1 MAKLKPIMK
10 IPISYNIRNL
20 WARRLTTALT
30 VSGIALV
37 VFVFAAVLMLSQGV
51 EDTLVATGS
60 NDNVIILRK
69 SSQSEMMS
77 AVSRDQIGIISTFS
91 EVGVT
96 NEGKPFATSDVVTL
110 INLNKKGSNDMGNV
124 SVRGISAGAFG
135 LRPQVQLKEGRWFQ
149 PGMYEIVVGNKIY
162 DQFNDIQVGQSVR
175 IGSKLWNIVGV
186 IDGGK
191 TGFASEIWSD
201 ADIVMSEF
209 NRGTT
214 YSTYTF
220 KLKNKDD
227 FEAIKTKMETEQR
240 LQDLEAK
247 REQDF
252 YLEQSKFMA
261 GFISGLGLFITVIF
275 SFGAMIGAMITMYAS
290 VANRTVEIGTLR
302 ALGFQR
308 RSILSAFLIE
318 ALALS
323 SVGGIIGL
331 FLASFMQFVSFSTTN
346 FGTFSE
352 LAFGFSLSPGVIL
365 WTIVFFLFMGV
376 VGGFLPAVR
385 ASRMNIINALRAS

>member
-1 MAKLKPIMK
+1 MS

-37 VFVFAAVLMLSQGV
+37 VFVFASVLMLSQGV

-77 AVSRDQIGIISTFS
+77 AVSRDQIGIISTFP
-91 EVGVT
+91 EVGQT
-96 NEGKPFATSDVVTL
+96 QEGKPFATSDVVTL
-110 INLNKKGSNDMGNV
+110 ININKKGSNDMGNV
-124 SVRGISAGAFG
+124 AVRGISSGAFA
-135 LRPQVQLKEGRWFQ
+135 LRPQVSLQEGRWFQ
-149 PGMYEIVVGNKIY
+149 PGMYEIVVGNKIH
-162 DQFNDIQVGQSVR
+162 DQFVNMEVGQSVQ
-175 IGSKLWNIVGV
+175 IGSKLWTIVGV

-191 TGFASEIWSD
+191 TGFASEVWTD
-201 ADIVMSEF
+201 ADIVMTEF

-220 KLKNKDD
+220 KLKDVND
-227 FEAIKTKMETEQR
+227 FETIKTKLETEQR
-240 LQDLEAK
+240 LQDLEVK
-247 REQDF
+247 REQEF

-261 GFISGLGLFITVIF
+261 GFINGLGLFITVIF

-302 ALGFQR
+302 ALGFR
-308 RSILSAFLIE
+308 RTSILTAFLIE
-318 ALALS
+318 AVALS
-323 SVGGIIGL
+323 SIGGIIGL
-331 FLASFMQFVSFSTTN
+331 FLASFMEFVSFSTTN
-346 FGTFSE
+346 FGSFSE
-352 LAFGFSLSPGVIL
+352 LAFGFSLSGSVIL
-365 WTIVFFLFMGV
+365 WTVVFFLIMGIA
-376 VGGFLPAVR
+376 GGFLPAVR
-385 ASRMNIINALRAS
+385 ASRMNIINALRSS

>member
-1 MAKLKPIMK
+1 MK

-37 VFVFAAVLMLSQGV
+37 VFVFASVLMLSQGV

-77 AVSRDQIGIISTFS
+77 AVSRDQIGIISTFP
-91 EVGVT
+91 EIGQT
-96 NEGKPFATSDVVTL
+96 QEGKPFATSDVVTL
-110 INLNKKGSNDMGNV
+110 ININKKGSNDMGNV
-124 SVRGISAGAFG
+124 AVRGISSGAFA
-135 LRPQVQLKEGRWFQ
+135 LRPQVSLQEGRWFQ
-149 PGMYEIVVGNKIY
+149 PGMYEIVVGNKIH
-162 DQFNDIQVGQSVR
+162 DQFVNMEVGQSVQ
-175 IGSKLWNIVGV
+175 IGSKLWTIVGV

-191 TGFASEIWSD
+191 TGFASEVWTD
-201 ADIVMSEF
+201 ADIVMTEF

-220 KLKNKDD
+220 KLKDVND
-227 FEAIKTKMETEQR
+227 FETIKTKLETEQR

-261 GFISGLGLFITVIF
+261 GFINGLGLFITVIF

-302 ALGFQR
+302 ALGFR
-308 RSILSAFLIE
+308 RTSILTAFLIE
-318 ALALS
+318 AVALS
-323 SVGGIIGL
+323 SIGGIIGL
-331 FLASFMQFVSFSTTN
+331 ILASFMEFVSFSTTN
-346 FGTFSE
+346 FGSFSE
-352 LAFGFSLSPGVIL
+352 LAFGFSLSGSVIL
-365 WTIVFFLFMGV
+365 WTVVFFLIMGIA
-376 VGGFLPAVR
+376 GGFLPAVR
-385 ASRMNIINALRAS
+385 ASRMNIINALRSS

>member
-1 MAKLKPIMK
+1 MK
-10 IPISYNIRNL
+10 IPLTYNIRNL

-37 VFVFAAVLMLSQGV
+37 VFVFAAVLMLAQGV

-60 NDNVIILRK
+60 QDNVIILRK

-77 AVSRDQIGIISTFS
+77 AVSRDQIGIIGSYP
-91 EVGVT
+91 EVGL
-96 NEGKPFATSDVVTL
+96 NSEGKPFATSDVVTL

-124 SVRGISAGAFG
+124 SVRGISSGAFA
-135 LRPQVQLKEGRWFQ
+135 LRPQVSLQEGRWFK
-149 PGMYEIVVGNKIY
+149 PGSYEIVVGNMIY
-162 DQFNDIQVGQSVR
+162 DQFNAIEIGQSVQ
-175 IGSKLWNIVGV
+175 IGSKLWTIVGV
-186 IDGGK
+186 INGGK
-191 TGFASEIWSD
+191 TGFASEIWAD

-214 YSTYTF
+214 FSSYTF
-220 KLKNKDD
+220 KLNNRDD
-227 FEAIKTKMETEQR
+227 FESLKAKMESEQR
-240 LQDLEAK
+240 LQDLDVK

-261 GFISGLGLFITVIF
+261 SFISGLGIFITVIF

-302 ALGFQR
+302 ALGFRR
-308 RSILSAFLIE
+308 RSILTAFLIE
-318 ALALS
+318 AIALS
-323 SVGGIIGL
+323 SIGGVIGL
-331 FLASFMQFVSFSTTN
+331 ILASFMEFVSFSTTN
-346 FGTFSE
+346 FGSFSE
-352 LAFGFSLSPGVIL
+352 LAFGFSLSTGVIG
-365 WTIVFFLFMGV
+365 WTVVFFLIMGV
-376 VGGFLPAVR
+376 AGGFLPAVR

>member
-1 MAKLKPIMK
+1 MK

-37 VFVFAAVLMLSQGV
+37 VFVFAAVLMLSQGI

-60 NDNVIILRK
+60 RDNVIILRK
-69 SSQSEMMS
+69 STQGEMMS
-77 AVSRDQIGIISTFS
+77 AVSRDQVGIISTFS
-91 EVGVT
+91 EISVGQD
-96 NEGKPFATSDVVTL
+96 GKPFATADVTTL

-124 SVRGISAGAFG
+124 TVRGISAGAIA
-135 LRPQVQLKEGRWFQ
+135 LRPQVTLAEGRWFRA
-149 PGMYEIVVGNKIY
+149 GSYEIVVGNKIH
-162 DQFNDIQVGQSVR
+162 DQFNNSEIGSSIQ
-175 IGSKLWNIVGV
+175 IGSKLWTIVGV
-186 IDGGK
+186 LDGGK
-191 TGFASEIWSD
+191 TGFASEIWTD
-201 ADIVMSEF
+201 ADIIMNEF

-214 YSTYTF
+214 FSSYTV
-220 KLKNKDD
+220 KLKNVDD
-227 FEAIKTKMETEQR
+227 FEALKTKMETEQR
-240 LQDLEAK
+240 LQDLEPK

-261 GFISGLGLFITVIF
+261 KFINGLGIFITVIF

-302 ALGFQR
+302 ALGFRR
-308 RSILSAFLIE
+308 RSILTAFLIE

-346 FGTFSE
+346 FGSFSE
-352 LAFGFSLSPGVIL
+352 LAFGFALSPGVIL
-365 WTIVFFLFMGV
+365 WTVFFFLLMGLL
-376 VGGFLPAVR
+376 GGFLPAVR

>member
-1 MAKLKPIMK
+1 MK
-10 IPISYNIRNL
+10 IPISYNVRNL
-20 WARRLTTALT
+20 WARRLTTMLT

-37 VFVFAAVLMLSQGV
+37 VFVFAAVLMLAQGV

-91 EVGVT
+91 EVGQT
-96 NEGKPFATSDVVTL
+96 QDGKPFATSDVVTL
-110 INLNKKGSNDMGNV
+110 MNLNKKGSNDMGNV
-124 SVRGISAGAFG
+124 TVRGISTGAFA

-149 PGMYEIVVGNKIY
+149 QGTYEIVVGNKIHE
-162 DQFNDIQVGQSVR
+162 QFNGMEIGQSVQ
-175 IGSKLWNIVGV
+175 IGSKPWTIVGV

-201 ADIVMSEF
+201 ADIVMTEF

-214 YSTYTF
+214 FSTYTF
-220 KLKNKDD
+220 KLKSPED
-227 FEAIKTKMETEQR
+227 FEILKTKIETEQR
-240 LQDLEAK
+240 LQDLEPK
-247 REQDF
+247 REQEF

-261 GFISGLGLFITVIF
+261 GFIKGLGIFITIIF

-308 RSILSAFLIE
+308 KSILMAFLIE
-318 ALALS
+318 SLALA

-331 FLASFMQFVSFSTTN
+331 ILASFMEFVSFSTTN

-352 LAFGFSLSPGVIL
+352 LAFGFSLSLDVVL
-365 WTIVFFLFMGV
+365 WTIVFFVIMGMA
-376 VGGFLPAVR
+376 GGFLPAVR

>member
-1 MAKLKPIMK
+1 MK
-10 IPISYNIRNL
+10 IPLTYNIRNL
-20 WARRLTTALT
+20 WTRRLTTALT
-30 VSGIALV
+30 VTGIALV
-37 VFVFAAVLMLSQGV
+37 VFVFAAVLMLSQGI

-60 NDNVIILRK
+60 KDNVIILRK

-77 AVSRDQIGIISTFS
+77 AVSRDQIGILSTFP
-91 EVGVT
+91 EIGQT
-96 NEGKPFATSDVVTL
+96 QDGKPFATSDVVTL
-110 INLNKKGSNDMGNV
+110 INLTKKGSNDMGNV
-124 SVRGISAGAFG
+124 SVRGISTGAIA
-135 LRPQVQLKEGRWFQ
+135 LRPQVQLSEGRWFQ
-149 PGMYEIVVGNKIY
+149 PGSYEIVVGNKIH
-162 DQFNDIQVGQSVR
+162 DQFNAVETGSSVQ
-175 IGSKLWNIVGV
+175 IGSKLWTIVGV

-191 TGFASEIWSD
+191 TGFASEVWTD
-201 ADIVMSEF
+201 ADIIMNEF
-209 NRGTT
+209 GRGTT
-214 YSTYTF
+214 FSSYTV
-220 KLKNKDD
+220 KLKNVDD
-227 FEAIKTKMETEQR
+227 FESLKTKMETEQR

-261 GFISGLGLFITVIF
+261 EFINGLGIFITIIF

-302 ALGFQR
+302 ALGFRR
-308 RSILSAFLIE
+308 RSILAAFLIE

-331 FLASFMQFVSFSTTN
+331 FLASFMGFVSFSTTN

-352 LAFGFSLSPGVIL
+352 LAFGFSLSPSVIML
-365 WTIVFFLFMGV
+365 TVVFFLTMGLL
-376 VGGFLPAVR
+376 GGFLPAVR

>member
-1 MAKLKPIMK
+1 MK

-37 VFVFAAVLMLSQGV
+37 VFVFAAVLMLAQGI

-91 EVGVT
+91 EIGST
-96 NEGKPFATSDVVTL
+96 LDGKPFATSDVVTL

-124 SVRGISAGAFG
+124 TVRGISTGAYA
-135 LRPQVQLKEGRWFQ
+135 LRPQVQLKEGRWFKQ
-149 PGMYEIVVGNKIY
+149 GLYEIVVGNKIY
-162 DQFNDIQVGQSVR
+162 EQFNNIELGQSIR
-175 IGSKLWNIVGV
+175 IGSKLWTIVGV

-201 ADIVMSEF
+201 ADIVMNEF

-214 YSTYTF
+214 FSTYTF
-220 KLKNKDD
+220 KLKNYED
-227 FEAIKTKMETEQR
+227 FETLKTKLETEQR

-261 GFISGLGLFITVIF
+261 GFISALGLFITVIF

-290 VANRTVEIGTLR
+290 VANRIVEIGTLR
-302 ALGFQR
+302 ALGFRR
-308 RSILSAFLIE
+308 RSILAAFLIE
-318 ALALS
+318 SLALA
-323 SVGGIIGL
+323 SVGGLIGL
-331 FLASFMQFVSFSTTN
+331 LLASCMEFVSFSTTN

-352 LAFGFSLSPGVIL
+352 LAFGFSLSASVIG
-365 WTIVFFLFMGV
+365 WTVVFFLFMGLM
-376 VGGFLPAVR
+376 GGFLPAVR
-385 ASRMNIINALRAS
+385 AARMNIINALRAS

>member
-1 MAKLKPIMK
+1 MK
-10 IPISYNIRNL
+10 IPIAYNIRNL
-20 WARRLTTALT
+20 WARRLTTTLT
-30 VSGIALV
+30 VAGIALV
-37 VFVFAAVLMLSQGV
+37 VFVFAAVLMLAQGV

-60 NDNVIILRK
+60 KENVIVIRK

-91 EVGVT
+91 EVGL
-96 NEGKPFATSDVVTL
+96 NAEGKPFATSDVVTL

-124 SVRGISAGAFG
+124 TVRGISTGAFA
-135 LRPQVQLKEGRWFQ
+135 LRPQVQLTEGRWFT
-149 PGMYEIVVGNKIY
+149 PGSYEIVVGNKIY
-162 DQFNDIQVGQSVR
+162 EQFTAIEIGQSVQ
-175 IGSKLWNIVGV
+175 IGSKRWTIVGV

-201 ADIVMSEF
+201 ADILMSEF
-209 NRGTT
+209 NRA
-214 YSTYTF
+214 STFSSYTF
-220 KLKNKDD
+220 KLKNSDD
-227 FEAIKTKMETEQR
+227 FEALKAKLETEQR
-240 LQDLEAK
+240 LQDLDVK

-261 GFISGLGLFITVIF
+261 AFISGLGIFITIIF

-302 ALGFQR
+302 ALGFRR
-308 RSILSAFLIE
+308 RSILTAFLIE

-323 SVGGIIGL
+323 TIGGIIGL
-331 FLASFMQFVSFSTTN
+331 ILASFMEFVSFSTTN
-346 FGTFSE
+346 FGSFSE
-352 LAFGFSLSPGVIL
+352 LAFGFSLSADVVG
-365 WTIVFFLFMGV
+365 WTIFFFLMMGV
-376 VGGFLPAVR
+376 LGGFLPAVR

>member
-1 MAKLKPIMK
+1 MK

-37 VFVFAAVLMLSQGV
+37 VFVFASVLMLSQGV

-77 AVSRDQIGIISTFS
+77 AVSRDQIGIISTFP
-91 EVGVT
+91 EVGQT
-96 NEGKPFATSDVVTL
+96 QEGKPFATSDVVTL
-110 INLNKKGSNDMGNV
+110 ININKKGSNDMGNV
-124 SVRGISAGAFG
+124 AVRGISSGAFA
-135 LRPQVQLKEGRWFQ
+135 LRPQVSLQEGRWFQ
-149 PGMYEIVVGNKIY
+149 PGMYEIVVGNKIH
-162 DQFNDIQVGQSVR
+162 DQFVNMEVGQSVQ
-175 IGSKLWNIVGV
+175 IGSKLWTIVGV

-191 TGFASEIWSD
+191 TGFASEVWTD
-201 ADIVMSEF
+201 ADIVMTEF

-220 KLKNKDD
+220 KLKDMND
-227 FEAIKTKMETEQR
+227 FETIKTKLETEQR
-240 LQDLEAK
+240 LQDLEVK

-261 GFISGLGLFITVIF
+261 GFINGLGLFITVIF

-302 ALGFQR
+302 ALGFR
-308 RSILSAFLIE
+308 RTSILTAFLIE
-318 ALALS
+318 AVALS
-323 SVGGIIGL
+323 SIGGIIGL
-331 FLASFMQFVSFSTTN
+331 FLASFMEFVSFSTTN
-346 FGTFSE
+346 FGSFSE
-352 LAFGFSLSPGVIL
+352 LAFGFSLSGSVIL
-365 WTIVFFLFMGV
+365 WTVVFFLIMGIA
-376 VGGFLPAVR
+376 GGFLPAVR
-385 ASRMNIINALRAS
+385 ASRMNIINALRSS

>member
-1 MAKLKPIMK
+1 MK

-37 VFVFAAVLMLSQGV
+37 VFVFAAVLMLSQGI

-69 SSQSEMMS
+69 STQSEMMS
-77 AVSRDQIGIISTFS
+77 AVSRDQIGILSTFS
-91 EVGVT
+91 EISVGQD
-96 NEGKPFATSDVVTL
+96 GKPFATADVSTL

-124 SVRGISAGAFG
+124 TVRGISTGAFA
-135 LRPQVQLKEGRWFQ
+135 LRPQVTLAEGRWFQ
-149 PGMYEIVVGNKIY
+149 AGSYEIVVGNKIH
-162 DQFNDIQVGQSVR
+162 DQFNNIEIGSSIQ
-175 IGSKLWNIVGV
+175 IGSKQWTIVGV

-191 TGFASEIWSD
+191 TGFASEIWTD
-201 ADIVMSEF
+201 ADIIMNEF

-214 YSTYTF
+214 FSSYTF
-220 KLKNKDD
+220 KLKNVED
-227 FEAIKTKMETEQR
+227 FEAVKTKMETEQR
-240 LQDLEAK
+240 LQDLEPK

-261 GFISGLGLFITVIF
+261 AFINGLGLFITVIF

-302 ALGFQR
+302 ALGFRR
-308 RSILSAFLIE
+308 RSILTAFLIE

-323 SVGGIIGL
+323 TVGGIIGL

-346 FGTFSE
+346 FGSFSE

-365 WTIVFFLFMGV
+365 WTVVFFLIMGLL
-376 VGGFLPAVR
+376 GGFLPAVR

>member
-1 MAKLKPIMK
+1 MK

-20 WARRLTTALT
+20 WARRLTTTLT
-30 VSGIALV
+30 VTGIALV
-37 VFVFAAVLMLSQGV
+37 VFVFAAVLMLAQGV

-69 SSQSEMMS
+69 SAQSEMMS
-77 AVSRDQIGIISTFS
+77 AVSRDQIGIISTFP
-91 EVGVT
+91 EIGIT
-96 NEGKPFATSDVVTL
+96 QDGKPFATSDVVTL
-110 INLNKKGSNDMGNV
+110 INMNKKGSNDMGNV
-124 SVRGISAGAFG
+124 TTRGISTGAFA
-135 LRPQVQLKEGRWFQ
+135 LRPQVQLKEGRWFR
-149 PGMYEIVVGNKIY
+149 PGSYEIVVGNMIHE
-162 DQFNDIQVGQSVR
+162 QFNGIEVGQSVR
-175 IGSKLWNIVGV
+175 IGSKMWSIVGV

-191 TGFASEIWSD
+191 TGFASEIWAD

-220 KLKNKDD
+220 KLKNLGD
-227 FEAIKTKMETEQR
+227 FETVKTKLESEQR

-261 GFISGLGLFITVIF
+261 GFIKGLGIFITIIF

-302 ALGFQR
+302 ALGFRR
-308 RSILSAFLIE
+308 RSILTAFLIE

-331 FLASFMQFVSFSTTN
+331 IMASFMEFVSFSTTN

-352 LAFGFSLSPGVIL
+352 LAFGFSLSSGVIG
-365 WTIVFFLFMGV
+365 WTVVFFLIMGLL
-376 VGGFLPAVR
+376 GGFLPAVR

>member
-1 MAKLKPIMK
+1 MK

-37 VFVFAAVLMLSQGV
+37 VFVFASVLMLSQGV

-77 AVSRDQIGIISTFS
+77 AVSRDQIGIISTFP
-91 EVGVT
+91 EVGQT
-96 NEGKPFATSDVVTL
+96 QEGKPFATSDVVTL
-110 INLNKKGSNDMGNV
+110 ININKKGSNDMGNV
-124 SVRGISAGAFG
+124 AVRGISSGAFA
-135 LRPQVQLKEGRWFQ
+135 LRPQVSLQDGRWFQ
-149 PGMYEIVVGNKIY
+149 PGMYEIVVGNKIH
-162 DQFNDIQVGQSVR
+162 DQFVDMEVGQTVQ
-175 IGSKLWNIVGV
+175 IGSKRWTIVGV

-191 TGFASEIWSD
+191 TGFASEVWAD
-201 ADIVMSEF
+201 ADIVMTEF

-220 KLKNKDD
+220 KLKDVND
-227 FEAIKTKMETEQR
+227 FETIKTKLETEQR
-240 LQDLEAK
+240 LQDLEVK

-261 GFISGLGLFITVIF
+261 GFINGLGLFITVIF

-302 ALGFQR
+302 ALGFRR
-308 RSILSAFLIE
+308 RSILTAFLIE
-318 ALALS
+318 AVALS
-323 SVGGIIGL
+323 SIGGIIGL
-331 FLASFMQFVSFSTTN
+331 FLASFMEFVSFSTTN
-346 FGTFSE
+346 FGSFSE
-352 LAFGFSLSPGVIL
+352 LAFGFSLSAGVIIN
-365 WTIVFFLFMGV
+365 TVIFFLVMGI

>member
-1 MAKLKPIMK
+1 MK

-37 VFVFAAVLMLSQGV
+37 VFVFASVLMLSQGV

-77 AVSRDQIGIISTFS
+77 AVSRDQIGIISTFP
-91 EVGVT
+91 EVGQT
-96 NEGKPFATSDVVTL
+96 QEGKPFATSDVVTL
-110 INLNKKGSNDMGNV
+110 ININKKGSNDMGNV
-124 SVRGISAGAFG
+124 AVRGISSGAFA
-135 LRPQVQLKEGRWFQ
+135 LRPQVSLQEGRWFQ
-149 PGMYEIVVGNKIY
+149 PGMFEIVVGNKIH
-162 DQFNDIQVGQSVR
+162 DQFVNMEVGQSVQ
-175 IGSKLWNIVGV
+175 IGSKLWTIVGV

-191 TGFASEIWSD
+191 TGFASEVWTD
-201 ADIVMSEF
+201 ADIVMTEF

-220 KLKNKDD
+220 KLKDMND
-227 FEAIKTKMETEQR
+227 FETIKTKLETEQR
-240 LQDLEAK
+240 LQDLEVK

-261 GFISGLGLFITVIF
+261 GFINGLGLFITVIF

-302 ALGFQR
+302 ALGFR
-308 RSILSAFLIE
+308 RTSILTAFLIE
-318 ALALS
+318 AVALS
-323 SVGGIIGL
+323 SIGGIIGL
-331 FLASFMQFVSFSTTN
+331 FLASFMEFVSFSTTN
-346 FGTFSE
+346 FGSFSE
-352 LAFGFSLSPGVIL
+352 LAFGFSLSGSVIL
-365 WTIVFFLFMGV
+365 WTVVFFLIMGIA
-376 VGGFLPAVR
+376 GGFLPAVR
-385 ASRMNIINALRAS
+385 ASRMNIINALRSS